1 MKTMPEQR
9 REGTWTRLRHR
20 NRRDLIT
27 DELILRSL
35 QGETKAA
42 EAKALREWRAQNPA
56 NEERYQQVARL
67 WEMRRLMEPYLQ
79 GASAP
84 SAQDIVDRA
93 SAFDR
98 GAVELDA
105 AVEAGSNET
114 RRFSTP
120 VRLALAATLASL
132 LIGAGIVG
140 YITGRQGARPTFGP
154 IELVTAATEMSSVS
168 LADGSVV
175 RLGPQSWLRVEITDS
190 SRTAI
195 LDGRAFFAVEH
206 DPTRP
211 FRVSSEAGEVV
222 VLGTRFDLETRSGD
236 LQLIVVDGAVALAA
250 GGQSV
255 EVQAGQISRLGQDGR
270 LELQNIEAPY
280 TQLGWM
286 EDFVAFEATPL
297 REVVRELETRYGLDI
312 VIGDSALGAQT
323 VTSWSVNRSPEE
335 ILTAVCL
342 ALGATCTVTDTLSTI
357 NRSSLPR

>member
-1 MKTMPEQR
+1 
-9 REGTWTRLRHR
+9 
-20 NRRDLIT
+20 LIT

-56 NEERYQQVARL
+56 NEERYQQVVRL

-79 GASAP
+79 VQGAAAP
-84 SAQDIVDRA
+84 SAQEITDRA

-98 GAVELDA
+98 GAVEF
-105 AVEAGSNET
+105 EAGFAASSDEAR

-132 LIGAGIVG
+132 LIGAGILG
-140 YITGRQGARPTFGP
+140 YVTGRKGTRSTFGP
-154 IELVTAATEMSSVS
+154 IELITAATEMSSLS

-175 RLGPQSWLRVEITDS
+175 RLAPQSWLRVEITDT
-190 SRTAI
+190 SRTAF

-236 LQLIVVDGAVALAA
+236 LQLIVVDGAVGLAA

-255 EVQAGQISRLGQDGR
+255 EVKAGQISRLGNDGR
-270 LELQNIEAPY
+270 LELQSIEAPY

-297 REVVRELETRYGLDI
+297 REVVRELETRYDLDI
-312 VIGDSALGAQT
+312 EIGDSALGAQT
-323 VTSWSVNRSPEE
+323 VTSWSVNRSPQE

-342 ALGATCTVTDTLSTI
+342 ALGATCTVSDTLNTI
-357 NRSSLPR
+357 NRSSRPR